1 LNTEFPSRA
10 LEITEREYVS
20 CNFVAGL
27 SRNHQKANDLS
38 TMFLKLIIRKIE
50 EEAQKAYLKTL
61 LKAAG
66 RARNKTNRLSWNAE

>member
-1 LNTEFPSRA
+1 
-10 LEITEREYVS
+10 
-20 CNFVAGL
+20 
-27 SRNHQKANDLS
+27 
-38 TMFLKLIIRKIE
+38 MFLKLIIRKIE